1 MPMNQIGF
9 DFKIQKKKHGSSCL
23 GQKPNME
30 IERQCQ
36 QDRIWKDFCAS
47 QCMMMDC
54 LQGGIKW
61 SEPCCFAFLIMF
73 VHMINIFC
81 KSKMH
86 LAT

>member
-36 QDRIWKDFCAS
+36 QDRI
-47 QCMMMDC
+47 
-54 LQGGIKW
+54 
-61 SEPCCFAFLIMF
+61 
-73 VHMINIFC
+73 
-81 KSKMH
+81 
-86 LAT
+86 